1 MSEFR
6 RVFDALDAMGIAYDA
21 IEHEPAAHIDRCMEV
36 MEGLNATVVK
46 NFFLC
51 PRNRSRF
58 YLLLT
63 RPEAKLRTSD
73 ISAQAG
79 ASRLGFAP
87 EDRLAELLHEQPG
100 SISPMGL
107 IFDAGHAVTV
117 LVDEAL
123 RCAARLAFHPCD
135 NTRSLAMSGADF
147 FDVFLKQLGYAP
159 VFVTI
164 HDFLEP
170 KEENP

>member
-1 MSEFR
+1 MSECN
-6 RVFDALDAMGIAYDA
+6 RVYDALDAMGIAYDA
-21 IEHEPAAHIDRCMEV
+21 IEHEPAAHIDRCREV
-36 MEGLNATVVK
+36 MRSLNATVVK
-46 NFFLC
+46 NIFLC

-58 YLLLT
+58 YLLLM

-87 EDRLAELLHEQPG
+87 EDKLAELLHEKPG

-107 IFDAGHAVTV
+107 IFDSNHAVTV
-117 LVDEAL
+117 LVDDAL
-123 RCAARLAFHPCD
+123 RDDARLAFHPCD

-170 KEENP
+170 QEENP

>member
-1 MSEFR
+1 MRS
-6 RVFDALDAMGIAYDA
+6 
-21 IEHEPAAHIDRCMEV
+21 
-36 MEGLNATVVK
+36 LNATVVK
-46 NFFLC
+46 NIFLC

-58 YLLLT
+58 YLLLM

-87 EDRLAELLHEQPG
+87 EDKLAELLHEKPG

-107 IFDAGHAVTV
+107 IFDSNHAVTV
-117 LVDEAL
+117 LVDDAL
-123 RCAARLAFHPCD
+123 RDDARLAFHPCD

-147 FDVFLKQLGYAP
+147 FNVFLKQLGYAP

>member
-1 MSEFR
+1 MSECN
-6 RVFDALDAMGIAYDA
+6 RVYDALDAMGIAYDA
-21 IEHEPAAHIDRCMEV
+21 IEHEPAAHIDRCREV
-36 MEGLNATVVK
+36 MRSLNATVVK
-46 NFFLC
+46 NIFLC

-58 YLLLT
+58 YLLLM

-87 EDRLAELLHEQPG
+87 EDKLAELLHEKPG

-107 IFDAGHAVTV
+107 IFDSNHAVTV
-117 LVDEAL
+117 LVDDAL
-123 RCAARLAFHPCD
+123 RDDARLAFHPCD

-147 FDVFLKQLGYAP
+147 FNVFLKQLGYAP

>member
-1 MSEFR
+1 MSECN
-6 RVFDALDAMGIAYDA
+6 RVYDALDAMGIAYDA
-21 IEHEPAAHIDRCMEV
+21 IEHEPAAHIDRCREV
-36 MEGLNATVVK
+36 MRSLNATVVK
-46 NFFLC
+46 NIFLC

-58 YLLLT
+58 YLLLM

-87 EDRLAELLHEQPG
+87 EDKLAELLHEKPG

-107 IFDAGHAVTV
+107 IFDSNHAVTV
-117 LVDEAL
+117 LVDDAL
-123 RCAARLAFHPCD
+123 RDDARLAFHPCD